1 MITKT
6 IIFNFF
12 KYKIALP
19 FVKLPDGGWG
29 CIMSDDEFQNLETT
43 TEKIQSKIV
52 GDVMKET
59 KGRADINA
67 VKSGVGNTINI
78 GVDE

>member
-6 IIFNFF
+6 LLFNFF

-19 FVKLPDGGWG
+19 FVQLPDGGWG
-29 CIMSDDEFQNLETT
+29 CILSDDEFQNLETT
-43 TEKIQSKIV
+43 MLGIQSKTI

-67 VKSGVGNTINI
+67 VKSGVKNVVNI